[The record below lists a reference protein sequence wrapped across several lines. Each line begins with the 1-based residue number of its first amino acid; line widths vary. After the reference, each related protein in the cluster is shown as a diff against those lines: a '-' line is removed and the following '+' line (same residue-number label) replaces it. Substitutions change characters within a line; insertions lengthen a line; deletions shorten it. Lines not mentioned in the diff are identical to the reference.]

1 MPIEDSDKVDKIVIE
16 RATGKALL
24 AISDHLPWD
33 VDEGRHL
40 ELLQTKVYRYLDP
53 IESRGVV
60 SARAPDEWAAV
71 RNRHLFAF
79 RVEPGRAKPQ

>member
-1 MPIEDSDKVDKIVIE
+1 MTIEDSDKVDKIVIE
-16 RATGKALL
+16 RATGKAVL

-53 IESRGVV
+53 IKSGELSS
-60 SARAPDEWAAV
+60 SACPRRMDGSSQSSSI
-71 RNRHLFAF
+71 RFSS
-79 RVEPGRAKPQ
+79 